1 MTTQNYTFMQS
12 TTWQF
17 DVISNIDLTSFTP
30 YCTAK
35 LNNSVLVGVATV
47 ITPNTVRVV
56 FASTSLAKKGIY
68 KYDVEINNSVDN
80 YTIQKGDIIV
90 I

>member
-35 LNNSVLVGVATV
+35 FKNSVLLGVATV

-56 FASTSLAKKGIY
+56 FGSTSQAKKGIY

-90 I
+90 L

>member
-1 MTTQNYTFMQS
+1 MQS

-17 DVISNIDLTSFTP
+17 DVNSNIDLTSFTP

-35 LNNSVLVGVATV
+35 FENSVLVGVATV
-47 ITPNTVRVV
+47 ITPNTIRVV
-56 FASTSLAKKGIY
+56 FESTALAKKGIY
-68 KYDVEINNSVDN
+68 KYDVEINNGVDN

-90 I
+90 L